1 MLKLHLFLGKS
12 TKTAANRVALRMKAK
27 EMGGE
32 ARELVLCP
40 RKKKEK
46 SARMIKIFLH
56 RTA

>member
-1 MLKLHLFLGKS
+1 LFLGKS